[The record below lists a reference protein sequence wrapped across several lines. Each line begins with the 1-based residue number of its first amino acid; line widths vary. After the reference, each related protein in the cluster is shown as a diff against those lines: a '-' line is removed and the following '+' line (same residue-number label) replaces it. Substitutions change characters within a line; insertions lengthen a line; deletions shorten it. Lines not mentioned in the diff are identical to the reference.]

1 VGGWVGGWVGG
12 PSPGALRTVHRR
24 RLHAA
29 DPLLG
34 FARVRC
40 AHPVHKAAKT
50 VRCGVIGHCVFL
62 SRCPPFDVRNIGGIP
77 SSQSRFRVESVLRA
91 DAIDAASAG
100 DENYVSAKRHRGT
113 AGWVS

>member
-1 VGGWVGGWVGG
+1 
-12 PSPGALRTVHRR
+12 
-24 RLHAA
+24 
-29 DPLLG
+29 
-34 FARVRC
+34 
-40 AHPVHKAAKT
+40 
-50 VRCGVIGHCVFL
+50 
-62 SRCPPFDVRNIGGIP
+62 VRNIGGIP